1 MPSRPPSP
9 RRLSPEDARAAAV
22 AAAHR
27 LLIEDGAAAITLKA
41 VARRVGRTHANLLH
55 HFGSA
60 AGLHR
65 ALAEEIARRVSA
77 SIRAAIASRR
87 RGEATPRDVVD
98 ATFDSFA
105 RDRVGELIGWIAL
118 TRQREALAPVTETI
132 AAILADFRT
141 AGDPR
146 PMDRVILGLVLLAIG
161 DSLVGKEIAAA
172 TGDGAD
178 DVREIAVAQI
188 GALLQSG

>member
-1 MPSRPPSP
+1 MSP

-22 AAAHR
+22 EAAHR

-41 VARRVGRTHANLLH
+41 VAKRVGRTHANLLH

-77 SIRAAIASRR
+77 SITAAIASRR

-132 AAILADFRT
+132 AAILADFRA

-172 TGDGAD
+172 TGDGVD

-188 GALLQSG
+188 GALLG